1 MVYRLERT
9 QQLNCSIDT
18 AWRFFSSPHNL
29 EKISPKEMKFRILSE
44 IDNTD
49 IFEGMIIDYKVS
61 PLFNISLRWQTKITQ
76 VDLMKSF
83 TDFQQK
89 GPYKLWNHFHEFIE
103 NKQGVLMKDTVDYQ
117 LPLGPLGTMMHSL
130 VVKRKL
136 EHIFDF
142 RFRVL
147 EDYFLKNTEI

>member
-1 MVYRLERT
+1 MIYRLEKT

-18 AWRFFSSPHNL
+18 AWRFFSSPNNL
-29 EKISPKEMKFRILSE
+29 EKISPKEMKFRILSDV
-44 IDNTD
+44 DNIE

-61 PLFNISLRWQTKITQ
+61 PLFNISLKWQTKITQ
-76 VDLMKSF
+76 VDYLRSF

-89 GPYKLWNHFHEFIE
+89 GPYKMWNHFHEFIE
-103 NKQGVLMKDTVDYQ
+103 NEEGVLMKDTVDYQ
-117 LPLGPLGTMMHSL
+117 LPLGYLGTMMHSL

-142 RFRVL
+142 RFQVL
-147 EDYFLKNTEI
+147 EDYFLKNKEI

>member
-1 MVYRLERT
+1 MIYRLKRT

-18 AWRFFSSPHNL
+18 AWRFFSSPNNL
-29 EKISPKEMKFRILSE
+29 EKISPKEMKFRILSD
-44 IDNTD
+44 IDDTE

-61 PLFNISLRWQTKITQ
+61 PLLNISLNWQTKITH
-76 VDLMKSF
+76 VDYGRSF

-89 GPYKLWNHFHEFIE
+89 GPYKMWNHFHEFIE
-103 NKQGVLMKDTVDYQ
+103 NEQGVLMKDTVDYQ
-117 LPLGPLGTMMHSL
+117 LPLGFLGTMMHSL

-136 EHIFDF
+136 KHIFDF

-147 EDYFLKNTEI
+147 EEYFKNTEI